1 MSVTI
6 DSKSYPWFPAQ
17 LWVNGVW
24 QTSEVSKPVYNPANH
39 QPIAEVAQ
47 ADAAML
53 EAALQVAADA
63 FPAWSRT
70 SAETRAAILRKTAT
84 LLNEQRA
91 EFATL
96 LTLEQGKTIR
106 QAEAEVD
113 YAVSFY
119 QWFSEQARR
128 IHTIVKDHP
137 SEGREFF
144 IEKKAIGVAGIIT
157 PWNFPLAQGAKKV
170 AASLAAGCTFVWKP
184 AEFTPLVALAMG
196 PLLKEAGLPDGVAN
210 IVTARGSVAGPAMAR
225 HPAVGVVSL
234 TGSTE
239 TGAQVMRDCADQI
252 KRVSL
257 ELGGNAPFIVFD
269 DADLDLALQDLI
281 AIKTLTS
288 GQVCVTANRVFLHE
302 RIHDQFV
309 ERLVEKLRTLH
320 VGDGLDRNC
329 DMGPLIHREA
339 VQGIEAMVEDAVAH
353 GATRRF
359 GAGDLTIHGDTENGS
374 YMTPTL
380 LTGLPE
386 QCRMVKEEIFGPVIA
401 CYPFRETEE
410 VIRRANDTEF
420 GLSAYLYSDN
430 YARAKY
436 VAQHLEAGIIGVNE
450 MRPLKAQIPFGGWKR
465 SGIGAEGGEEGL
477 LEFLDTRVI
486 GMPKVRLPE

>member
-1 MSVTI
+1 MSLTI
-6 DSKSYPWFPAQ
+6 DSKPYPWFPAQ

-24 QTSEVSKPVYNPANH
+24 QASEVSKPVFNPATGEV
-39 QPIAEVAQ
+39 IAEVAE
-47 ADAAML
+47 ADATVL
-53 EAALQVAADA
+53 EAAIQVAADA

-70 SAETRAAILRKTAT
+70 SAETRANILKKTAA
-84 LLNEQRA
+84 LLLERRT

-113 YAVSFY
+113 YAASFY
-119 QWFSEQARR
+119 QWFGEQARR

-137 SEGREFF
+137 EDGREFF
-144 IEKKAIGVAGIIT
+144 IEKRPVGVAGIIT

-196 PLLKEAGLPDGVAN
+196 PLLKEAGVPDGVAN
-210 IVTARGSVAGPAMAR
+210 IVTARGSVAGPAMAK

-239 TGAQVMRDCADQI
+239 TGARVMRDCAEQI

-257 ELGGNAPFIVFD
+257 ELGGNAPFIIFD
-269 DADLDLALQDLI
+269 DADLDLALKDLI

-302 RIHDQFV
+302 RIHDRFLDA
-309 ERLVEKLRTLH
+309 LVEKLRTLH
-320 VGDGLDRNC
+320 VGNGLDGAC

-339 VQGIEAMVEDAVAH
+339 CEGIQTMVRDALDR
-353 GATRRF
+353 GATQRF
-359 GAGDLTIHGDTENGS
+359 GEGDIPIHGDREKGS

-380 LTGLPE
+380 LTGLPDD
-386 QCRMVKEEIFGPVIA
+386 CRVACQEIFGPVIA
-401 CYPFRETEE
+401 CYPFGSTTE
-410 VIRRANDTEF
+410 VIERANDTEY
-420 GLSAYLYSDN
+420 GLSAYLYSQN
-430 YARAKY
+430 YAKAKY
-436 VAQHLEAGIIGVNE
+436 VATQIETGIIGVNE

-486 GMPKVRLPE
+486 GMPKVWLPE